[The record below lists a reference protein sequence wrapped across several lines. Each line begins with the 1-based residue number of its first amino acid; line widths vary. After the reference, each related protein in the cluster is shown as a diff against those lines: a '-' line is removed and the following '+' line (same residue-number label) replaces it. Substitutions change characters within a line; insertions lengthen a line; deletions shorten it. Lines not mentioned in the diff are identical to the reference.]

1 MLKIQANNNYHTL
14 TREYDT
20 KSASPEHGKWQNK
33 YEPGWNIKP
42 QSYFLHDILD
52 MHHFTQAYPSTRRKY
67 LANNIYPWIKP
78 VFMYR
83 ENPLDKENFK
93 QVKGYKD
100 KTLYTPFRNYVTIPN
115 NTSTKLHKLPDRLKQ
130 DDIQCILG
138 MKIIS
143 IKDND
148 DKYYNRGV
156 ATNLIYHS
164 NLTSN
169 FIGSGLLNTTV
180 LSVVYI
186 TRQDGM
192 INHDI
197 YYSWC
202 KETKLAFPEDL
213 KHTELKNDKALSN
226 IIMDRSIKNKHNN
239 LSVIDSIRNKKE
251 YVWYLPF
258 DKWMMFSAGNV
269 FSRPHKSSYKKPKGI
284 STWKKRKIARRK
296 ETRR

>member
-1 MLKIQANNNYHTL
+1 MMKFVTLLIVLLTVFSHTVFAEIWDFGSGIILMPGRMNNYLPLQIEIGVSDLKGYGFAAAVQAASNNNDL
-14 TREYDT
+14 LND
-20 KSASPEHGKWQNK
+20 
-33 YEPGWNIKP
+33 
-42 QSYFLHDILD
+42 
-52 MHHFTQAYPSTRRKY
+52 
-67 LANNIYPWIKP
+67 
-78 VFMYR
+78 
-83 ENPLDKENFK
+83 
-93 QVKGYKD
+93 
-100 KTLYTPFRNYVTIPN
+100 
-115 NTSTKLHKLPDRLKQ
+115 
-130 DDIQCILG
+130 
-138 MKIIS
+138 
-143 IKDND
+143 KDND